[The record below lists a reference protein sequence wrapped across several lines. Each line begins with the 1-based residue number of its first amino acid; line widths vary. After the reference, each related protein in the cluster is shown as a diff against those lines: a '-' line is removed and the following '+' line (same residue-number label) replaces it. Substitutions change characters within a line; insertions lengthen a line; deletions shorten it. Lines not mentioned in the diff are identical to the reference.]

1 MCKHG
6 TQHLPKLLGQQCSE
20 LLRPRKQRCANGCNN
35 FQRCW
40 LITRVGLPREVIAL
54 LSLRAVQTDATLLSY
69 ALWWSRRE
77 DFLAQKFDR
86 FQILRN
92 NSNNTQQGVH
102 TDVTCNIQQCWELL
116 ANNVASV
123 SMGLYAILYY
133 QALTWQVWDAF
144 GLTTAMLT
152 TWSNTSI
159 TVHQSNPVK
168 NDSEG
173 AIKSVSIN
181 EASILSGL
189 NLKKM

>member
-6 TQHLPKLLGQQCSE
+6 TQHLPKLLVQQCSE
-20 LLRPRKQRCANGCNN
+20 LLRPRKQWCANGCNN

-69 ALWWSRRE
+69 ALWSRRRE

-92 NSNNTQQGVH
+92 NSNNMQQGVH
-102 TDVTCNIQQCWELL
+102 TDATCNIQQCWELL

-123 SMGLYAILYY
+123 FVGLNAILYY

-144 GLTTAMLT
+144 GLNNRDVDDMIEHVN
-152 TWSNTSI
+152 SCTS
-159 TVHQSNPVK
+159 VK
-168 NDSEG
+168 P
-173 AIKSVSIN
+173 
-181 EASILSGL
+181 L
-189 NLKKM
+189 